1 MRLAELLK
9 KHRPRLEAP
18 AFLRYIGPGLLVTVG
33 FIDPGNWASNI
44 AAGASHGYTLLWM
57 VTLATVMLIVL
68 QHNVAHLGIATGLCL
83 SEAATKHMRPAA
95 SRLVLSSAV
104 LAAVSTAMAEIL
116 GAAIGLAMLFPW
128 LPLRAAAVLVLGV
141 VLALLFSNSYPRLEK
156 WIIAFVSLIGLSFLF
171 ELTMVDVSWGKAAA
185 AWVVPAIPAG
195 SLPIVM
201 AVLGAVVM
209 PHNIFLHSEVIQSRQ
224 WNLGE
229 EKVIRR
235 QLKYEFADTLVSM
248 VVGWGINS
256 AMILVAAAAFFGRA
270 PVTELGQAQKM
281 LGPLVGP
288 AAAVVFALALLLSGL
303 SSSITAGMSGATI
316 FAGIFGESYDIKD
329 LHSRIGAAGT
339 LVAATAVIF
348 LIGDPFRGLVVS
360 QMLLSMQLPFTI
372 VTQIRLTSSPKVMGK
387 YANGTGLKVLLWT
400 VAAVVIGLNVL
411 LPDLQTLIIGSSSPY
426 SWEYPDP

>member
-1 MRLAELLK
+1 MKLAAILR
-9 KHRPRLEAP
+9 KHRPRLEAL

-44 AAGASHGYTLLWM
+44 AAGASHGYALLWM
-57 VTLATVMLIVL
+57 VTLSTVMLVVL

-83 SEAATKHMRPAA
+83 SEAATKHLRPAA
-95 SRLVLSSAV
+95 SRLVLGSAV
-104 LAAVSTAMAEIL
+104 LAAVSTAMAEIM
-116 GAAIGLAMLFPW
+116 GAAIGLGMLFPW
-128 LPLRAAAVLVLGV
+128 LPLRAAAVLVLGS
-141 VLALLFSNSYPRLEK
+141 VLALLFSSSYLRLEK

-171 ELTMVDVSWGKAAA
+171 ELALVHVSWGKAAA
-185 AWVVPAIPAG
+185 AWVVPSFPAG
-195 SLPIVM
+195 SIPIIM

-229 EKVIRR
+229 EAVIRR

-248 VVGWGINS
+248 GVGWGINS

-288 AAAVVFALALLLSGL
+288 AAAVVFAIALLFSGL

-329 LHSRIGAAGT
+329 LHSRVGAAGT
-339 LVAATAVIF
+339 LIAATVVIF
-348 LIGDPFRGLVVS
+348 FIGDPFRGLVVS

-372 VTQIRLTSSPKVMGK
+372 VTQIKLTSSRKVMGK
-387 YANGTGLKVLLWT
+387 YANGPALKVLLWT
-400 VAAVVIGLNVL
+400 VAALVVGLNAL
-411 LPDLQTLIIGSSSPY
+411 LLKALIIG
-426 SWEYPDP
+426 

>member
-1 MRLAELLK
+1 MKVAEILK
-9 KHRPRLEAP
+9 RHRTRLEALT
-18 AFLRYIGPGLLVTVG
+18 FLRYIGPGLLVTVG

-44 AAGASHGYTLLWM
+44 AAGATHGYALLWM
-57 VTLATVMLIVL
+57 VTLATVMLVIL

-83 SEAATKHMRPAA
+83 SEAATKYMRPCA
-95 SRLVLSSAV
+95 SRAVLSSAV
-104 LAAVSTAMAEIL
+104 LAAVSTAMAEVL
-116 GAAIGLAMLFPW
+116 GAAIGLHMLFPW

-171 ELTMVDVSWGKAAA
+171 ELTLVDVSWGEAAA
-185 AWVVPAIPAG
+185 AWVVPSFPAG
-195 SLPIVM
+195 SLPIIM

-229 EKVIRR
+229 EAVIRR

-256 AMILVAAAAFFGRA
+256 AMILVAAAVFFGRA

-288 AAAVVFALALLLSGL
+288 AAAVVFALALLLAGL
-303 SSSITAGMSGATI
+303 SSSITAGMAGASI

-329 LHSRIGAAGT
+329 LHSRVGAAGT

-372 VTQIRLTSSPKVMGK
+372 VTQIRLTSSSKVMGK
-387 YANGTGLKVLLWT
+387 YANGRALQALLWT

-411 LPDLQTLIIGSSSPY
+411 LLKALILG
-426 SWEYPDP
+426 